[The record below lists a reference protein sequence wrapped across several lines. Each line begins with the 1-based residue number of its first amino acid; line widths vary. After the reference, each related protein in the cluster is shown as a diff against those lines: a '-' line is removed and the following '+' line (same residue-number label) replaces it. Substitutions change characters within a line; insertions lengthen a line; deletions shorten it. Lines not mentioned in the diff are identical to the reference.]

1 MTGHQYSA
9 MSLAI
14 PKKSAADFV
23 SDLLDGQLNDLQS
36 LPLSE
41 LEAALQIRL
50 DKMTISFS

>member
-1 MTGHQYSA
+1 